1 LQSSVTAIIP
11 CKLKTYPRK
20 ELPPGSWGKE
30 GRSVGG
36 GEADLLHDVFELGCA
51 PFITPLEV
59 GPGLEQHWDCHPF
72 PARACVRAVVAH
84 TVVPGGDS
92 ALCKRFLVGSFREE
106 LPAKLGSRAAVGRL
120 VSTFLLSYL
129 DRAAEPLKGST
140 IYNAMQRAL
149 GAKVGRGVYWLGQ
162 QHVKS
167 SLGHPCSKRAR
178 FCAPHYRLL
187 VPTGSIHPLMLTLKT
202 HRQLM
207 PGARHAVSWSRDSY
221 CSGCR
226 LLHACKHGSNKLP
239 CFLKAP

>member
-1 LQSSVTAIIP
+1 MQSSVTAIIP

-92 ALCKRFLVGSFREE
+92 ALQALPCWLLPRGTARKARFARCSGATYLYIFALVSRSCRRASQGLHNLQCHAACARGEGGARRVLVGPAARQE
-106 LPAKLGSRAAVGRL
+106 LARS
-120 VSTFLLSYL
+120 
-129 DRAAEPLKGST
+129 
-140 IYNAMQRAL
+140 
-149 GAKVGRGVYWLGQ
+149 
-162 QHVKS
+162 
-167 SLGHPCSKRAR
+167 PCS
-178 FCAPHYRLL
+178 
-187 VPTGSIHPLMLTLKT
+187 
-202 HRQLM
+202 
-207 PGARHAVSWSRDSY
+207 
-221 CSGCR
+221 
-226 LLHACKHGSNKLP
+226 
-239 CFLKAP
+239 